1 VSPLVRD
8 FWSASDSARVE
19 VGYDSFFGYL
29 NLRAVLSMLRRAAEP
44 ADAAALVAALGQPLT
59 LDLGGY
65 TLQYG
70 PQQRHGSRFVE
81 LVVLGAEGRYLR

>member
-1 VSPLVRD
+1 MAPS
-8 FWSASDSARVE
+8 
-19 VGYDSFFGYL
+19 SFFGYV
-29 NLRAVLSMLRRAAEP
+29 NLRAVTALLRRAAEP
-44 ADAAALVAALGQPLT
+44 ADAAALTAALAQSQP

-70 PQQRHGSRFVE
+70 PQQRHGSRYVE